1 MPGSPELYQLIRE
14 HMLSKKRHIQPKLK
28 TPLLYSI
35 AIAGFSVL
43 LSSCSERTVLH
54 GEADDRSRHGGALAT
69 SLRASDT
76 TSDAQNSTDHGADN
90 VKIWFV
96 REQGG
101 ELQPAAVERTLIT
114 HDPIKEA
121 TDQLLRGP
129 TQTEAAAGLKSEIPL
144 GTVILGVE
152 KKGPITELNLS
163 QRFASGGTSSVEAR
177 LSQLERTISDV
188 AGKSKVFL
196 DVEGHRLL
204 TAGDG
209 MEVKQPIN

>member
-1 MPGSPELYQLIRE
+1 
-14 HMLSKKRHIQPKLK
+14 MLSKKRHFQPNLK
-28 TPLLYSI
+28 TPLLYTI

-43 LSSCSERTVLH
+43 LGSCSERTVLH
-54 GEADDRSRHGGALAT
+54 GETNDRARLAG
-69 SLRASDT
+69 SLASGLHPGDT
-76 TSDAQNSTDHGADN
+76 TSDAHNPANAGSDN

-101 ELQPAAVERTLIT
+101 ELQPAAVERTLST
-114 HDPIKEA
+114 QDPVKEA

-129 TQTEAAAGLKSEIPL
+129 TQAEADAGLKSEIPL

-177 LSQLERTISDV
+177 LSQLERTLRDV

>member
-1 MPGSPELYQLIRE
+1 MPTQKRRFKSPIEQARPWLVLAG
-14 HMLSKKRHIQPKLK
+14 
-28 TPLLYSI
+28 I
-35 AIAGFSVL
+35 AFVL
-43 LSSCSERTVLH
+43 NACAERTISH
-54 GEADDRSRHGGALAT
+54 GTERDRKHGNYVAANSNAAT
-69 SLRASDT
+69 NAAST
-76 TSDAQNSTDHGADN
+76 EGDAQRSTGTEN

-96 REQGG
+96 KEQGG
-101 ELQPAAVERTLIT
+101 ELQPTAVERSCSLS
-114 HDPIKEA
+114 DPIKDA

-129 TQTEAAAGLKSEIPL
+129 TVGEQEAGIRSEIPQ

-163 QRFASGGTSSVEAR
+163 QRFATGGTSSVEAR
-177 LSQLERTISDV
+177 LNQLENTIRDV

>member
-1 MPGSPELYQLIRE
+1 MPTQ
-14 HMLSKKRHIQPKLK
+14 KKRFKS
-28 TPLLYSI
+28 PLEQARPWLVL
-35 AIAGFSVL
+35 AGISFVL
-43 LSSCSERTVLH
+43 NACAERTILH
-54 GEADDRSRHGGALAT
+54 GTERDKKHGASVVAT
-69 SLRASDT
+69 SNAATNVSGT
-76 TSDAQNSTDHGADN
+76 GGDAQTAGGTES

-96 REQGG
+96 KEQGG
-101 ELQPAAVERTLIT
+101 ELQPTAVERACSLS
-114 HDPIKEA
+114 DPIKDA

-129 TQTEAAAGLKSEIPL
+129 TLGEQQAGIRSEIPE
-144 GTVILGVE
+144 GTVVLGVE

-163 QRFASGGTSSVEAR
+163 QKFSAGGTSSVEAR
-177 LSQLERTISDV
+177 LSQLENTIKDV

>member
-1 MPGSPELYQLIRE
+1 MTLETMPT
-14 HMLSKKRHIQPKLK
+14 KKRHFKSTIGF
-28 TPLLYSI
+28 
-35 AIAGFSVL
+35 AGLWLSVAA
-43 LSSCSERTVLH
+43 LSVFTTSCSERTVLH
-54 GEADDRSRHGGALAT
+54 GKSDPGRQHGA
-69 SLRASDT
+69 SLVAGSSAADT
-76 TSDAQNSTDHGADN
+76 TSDAQTSANQVIEN

-96 REQGG
+96 KEQGG
-101 ELQPAAVERTLIT
+101 ELQPTSVERTLT
-114 HDPIKEA
+114 SHDPIKEA

-129 TQTEAAAGLKSEIPL
+129 TQVEQDAGLRSEIPS

-152 KKGPITELNLS
+152 NKGPITELNLS

-177 LSQLERTISDV
+177 LSQLERTIKDV

>member
-1 MPGSPELYQLIRE
+1 
-14 HMLSKKRHIQPKLK
+14 MLSKKRHFQLDLK
-28 TPLLYSI
+28 SPLLYSI
-35 AIAGFSVL
+35 AIAGLSVL
-43 LSSCSERTVLH
+43 LSSCSERLVLH
-54 GEADDRSRHGGALAT
+54 ETNDRSRHAGSAAT
-69 SLRASDT
+69 DFCKSDT
-76 TSDAQNSTDHGADN
+76 TSDAQNSTDRGSDN

-101 ELQPAAVERTLIT
+101 ELHPAAVERTLST
-114 HDPIKEA
+114 HDPVKEV

-129 TQTEAAAGLKSEIPL
+129 TQAEADAGLKSEIPL

-152 KKGPITELNLS
+152 KKGPITEINLS
-163 QRFASGGTSSVEAR
+163 QKFASGGTSSVEAR
-177 LSQLERTISDV
+177 LSQLERTIKDV

>member
-1 MPGSPELYQLIRE
+1 
-14 HMLSKKRHIQPKLK
+14 MLPKKRHFQPNLK

-43 LSSCSERTVLH
+43 LGSCSERTVLH
-54 GEADDRSRHGGALAT
+54 GESDDRSRHGGALAT
-69 SLRASDT
+69 NVRASDT
-76 TSDAQNSTDHGADN
+76 TSDAMNTTDRGNDN

-101 ELQPAAVERTLIT
+101 ELQPTAVERSLSTK
-114 HDPIKEA
+114 DPIKEA

-129 TQTEAAAGLKSEIPL
+129 TQAEADAGLKSEIPL

-177 LSQLERTISDV
+177 LNQLERTISDV

>member
-1 MPGSPELYQLIRE
+1 
-14 HMLSKKRHIQPKLK
+14 MLFQKRLFQINLK

-43 LSSCSERTVLH
+43 LTACSERTVLH
-54 GEADDRSRHGGALAT
+54 GESDDRSRHGGSLA
-69 SLRASDT
+69 SNVRSGDT
-76 TSDAQNSTDHGADN
+76 TSDAQNSAARGSDN

-101 ELQPAAVERTLIT
+101 ELQPTAVDRILSTQ
-114 HDPIKEA
+114 DPVKEA
-121 TDQLLRGP
+121 TDQLLLGP
-129 TQTEAAAGLKSEIPL
+129 TKAEADAGLKSEIPL

-163 QRFASGGTSSVEAR
+163 QKFASGGTSSVEAR
-177 LSQLERTISDV
+177 LSQLERTIRDV

>member
-1 MPGSPELYQLIRE
+1 
-14 HMLSKKRHIQPKLK
+14 MLFQKRHFQSNLK
-28 TPLLYSI
+28 TPLLCII
-35 AIAGFSVL
+35 AVAVGSVL
-43 LSSCSERTVLH
+43 LSSCAERTVLH
-54 GEADDRSRHGGALAT
+54 GESNERSGHTG
-69 SLRASDT
+69 SIASSFQSGDT
-76 TSDAQNSTDHGADN
+76 TRDAQSGSFRANDN
-90 VKIWFV
+90 IKIWFV

-101 ELQPAAVERTLIT
+101 ELQPTAVERTLST
-114 HDPIKEA
+114 QDPIKEA
-121 TDQLLRGP
+121 TDQLLKGP
-129 TQTEAAAGLKSEIPL
+129 TQREADAGLKSEIPL

-152 KKGPITELNLS
+152 NKGPITELNLS

-177 LSQLERTISDV
+177 LSQLERTIRDV